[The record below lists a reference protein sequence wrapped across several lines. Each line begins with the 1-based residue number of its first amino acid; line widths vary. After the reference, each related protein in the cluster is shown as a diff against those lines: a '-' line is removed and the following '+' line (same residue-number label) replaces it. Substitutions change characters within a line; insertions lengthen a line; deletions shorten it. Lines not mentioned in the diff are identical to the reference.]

1 MTTSGILPKPG
12 DVIYTKRNKHTS
24 FGIPWPEYKHYGVYI
39 GDYQVIH
46 FSGSKGHETDANLAE
61 IIQTSL
67 RGFLKGD
74 FLFIQTDRE
83 IAQYDNTLKPFPAD
97 EVIQRAKSMLG
108 QQRGKYNLKDNNCE
122 HFANWCRYDKKFCRQ
137 ITEIPIKIAKN
148 AAKDVLTVV
157 SEGMSKAKALPQ
169 PSAHEEIY

>member
-67 RGFLKGD
+67 RGFLKGAGHV
-74 FLFIQTDRE
+74 FHHSGGFRAVHA
-83 IAQYDNTLKPFPAD
+83 AQGICRHEKP
-97 EVIQRAKSMLG
+97 
-108 QQRGKYNLKDNNCE
+108 
-122 HFANWCRYDKKFCRQ
+122 
-137 ITEIPIKIAKN
+137 
-148 AAKDVLTVV
+148 
-157 SEGMSKAKALPQ
+157 
-169 PSAHEEIY
+169 